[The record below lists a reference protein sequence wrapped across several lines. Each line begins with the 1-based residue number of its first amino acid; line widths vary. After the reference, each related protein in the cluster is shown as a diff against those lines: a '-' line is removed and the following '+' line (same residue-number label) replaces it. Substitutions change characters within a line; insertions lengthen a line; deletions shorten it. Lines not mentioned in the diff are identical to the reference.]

1 MSAMPPASCLM
12 SNCPGPACDS
22 SRRMRARICD
32 TSVRRVSRRTA
43 LHSTRCPDCEGELRQ
58 LEHLQDAV
66 ASHIAAVIDDLDI
79 SQVWGGIAPRL
90 AARVPSLRDRLRAW
104 WDERDL
110 GWMVRGPVFA
120 AVAAAIMLAFAV
132 WLRLDNPALTHE
144 IASRIDNSA
153 VLDSVQSSVDSVA
166 LVTDAETNTTLLWV
180 MDDSAAAL
188 DQAADQWDG
197 LK

>member
-1 MSAMPPASCLM
+1 
-12 SNCPGPACDS
+12 
-22 SRRMRARICD
+22 
-32 TSVRRVSRRTA
+32 
-43 LHSTRCPDCEGELRQ
+43 
-58 LEHLQDAV
+58 
-66 ASHIAAVIDDLDI
+66 
-79 SQVWGGIAPRL
+79 
-90 AARVPSLRDRLRAW
+90 
-104 WDERDL
+104 
-110 GWMVRGPVFA
+110 MVRGPVFA